1 MTFLVLR
8 AFGLFRVVT
17 DAVAIRLYN
26 GATANAIHSGIN
38 GRVPAAVFCLCQLV
52 VLCIH
57 PNNGSQNCPIQ
68 QYTTERDSM
77 TPTSADVQNKVILIT
92 GGAQGIGG
100 ETARLCAQRGAEV
113 IITDIKTETGEAL
126 AASLRAEGCKARFL
140 PLDVR
145 RHEDAQRVFHDVQER
160 HGRLDVLICSAG
172 VLKAPMQ
179 LPDVFPV
186 EVFDDVMAVNVR
198 GIFLCV
204 KEAFLL
210 LEASARGVLLLVG
223 SGAGVQGGSSSLAYG
238 TSKGAVNGMGMTL
251 ENHLAPKGIRV
262 NVVCPGS
269 IETELKLRQMRESAE
284 ALGQPFDLEDA
295 RTRLGD
301 PEGVAALLAF
311 LASDDARYVR
321 RNLFTR

>member
-1 MTFLVLR
+1 
-8 AFGLFRVVT
+8 
-17 DAVAIRLYN
+17 
-26 GATANAIHSGIN
+26 
-38 GRVPAAVFCLCQLV
+38 
-52 VLCIH
+52 
-57 PNNGSQNCPIQ
+57 
-68 QYTTERDSM
+68 M

-100 ETARLCAQRGAEV
+100 ETARLCAQRGADV
-113 IITDIKTETGEAL
+113 IITDIKDETGEEL
-126 AASLRAEGCKARFL
+126 AASLRAQGHKARYER
-140 PLDVR
+140 LDVR
-145 RHEDAQRVFHDVQER
+145 RHEDAQRVFAGVKER

-204 KEAFLL
+204 KEAFPL